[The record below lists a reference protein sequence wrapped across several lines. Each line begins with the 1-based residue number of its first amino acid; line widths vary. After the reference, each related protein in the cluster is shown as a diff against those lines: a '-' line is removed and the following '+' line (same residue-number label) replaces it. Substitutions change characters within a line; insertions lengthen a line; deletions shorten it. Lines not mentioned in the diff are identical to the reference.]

1 MVVVLQLGHAF
12 AQATSAGTHSPAPA
26 PAHAPA
32 PAPAPG
38 PSAYGCYTAL
48 NVLEAS
54 SQYTTLLSLLD
65 STDLTSYFD
74 NLNHFITV
82 FAPTNA
88 GIQSTLNGFGTTLAK
103 FANSTAVTAVLEYHL
118 LPSPV
123 LVTALQNGN
132 SFNTMFTQNAQVQT
146 ISVNRTST
154 YITVEGF
161 FSNANVTSTGTQACG
176 LLEATSNTCQR
187 PIYLFIL
194 IADGRTY
201 SEAITGDSNG
211 FSVPNSGTANALED
225 IQEPLLAY
233 RSSTKLLKLEQ
244 SKTCMTLLSMSKI
257 PKQEQ
262 PPASPFTAAKA

>member
-1 MVVVLQLGHAF
+1 MAVLRHLLVPACTLPNKQLIFLSSCTEANILFWLQTSPSASKMRLFAACFMVVVLQLGHAF

-103 FANSTAVTAVLEYHL
+103 FAKSTAVTAVLEYHL

-176 LLEATSNTCQR
+176 SVVYSLDGLLI
-187 PIYLFIL
+187 P
-194 IADGRTY
+194 
-201 SEAITGDSNG
+201 
-211 FSVPNSGTANALED
+211 D
-225 IQEPLLAY
+225 I
-233 RSSTKLLKLEQ
+233 S
-244 SKTCMTLLSMSKI
+244 LSF
-257 PKQEQ
+257 
-262 PPASPFTAAKA
+262 ASAS